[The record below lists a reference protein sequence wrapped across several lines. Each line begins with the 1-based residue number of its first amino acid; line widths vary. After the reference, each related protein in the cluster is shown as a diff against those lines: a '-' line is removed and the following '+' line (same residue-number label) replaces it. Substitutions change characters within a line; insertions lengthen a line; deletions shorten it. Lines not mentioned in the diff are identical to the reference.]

1 MAAGRR
7 SVGRDHLS
15 ASFTGPTPAPIQS
28 TTTPQKRTVITIHA
42 LNNGCEI
49 AAREL
54 ELYATN
60 VQAWIAPVIKTLSKK
75 HRAGVFEYGKALAY
89 VDRYCLI
96 PAAKQYRLEF
106 GGMTDRWSDLFP
118 KPVRE
123 QAAAAIVDGWV
134 AEFRLGNYW
143 D

>member
-1 MAAGRR
+1 VSIPTGDPQPVTPSPKLTASNK
-7 SVGRDHLS
+7 SV
-15 ASFTGPTPAPIQS
+15 
-28 TTTPQKRTVITIHA
+28 A
-42 LNNGCEI
+42 LNPE
-49 AAREL
+49 ATMATTEAREL

-60 VQAWIAPVIKTLSKK
+60 VESWIAPVIKTLSKK
-75 HRAGVFEYGKALAY
+75 HRAGIFDYGKAINY
-89 VDRYCLI
+89 VDRYCLT

-118 KPVRE
+118 KVVRQE
-123 QAAAAIVDGWV
+123 AAQSIVDNWV

>member
-1 MAAGRR
+1 M
-7 SVGRDHLS
+7 
-15 ASFTGPTPAPIQS
+15 
-28 TTTPQKRTVITIHA
+28 TIHHA
-42 LNNGCEI
+42 LNSGCDI

-60 VQAWIAPVIKTLSKK
+60 VEAWIGPVIKTLSKK
-75 HRAGVFEYGKALAY
+75 HRAGVFDYGRALAY
-89 VDRYCLI
+89 VDRYCLT
-96 PAAKQYRLEF
+96 PVAKQYRLEF

-123 QAAAAIVDGWV
+123 QAAAAIVGSWV

>member
-1 MAAGRR
+1 MTLPDLR
-7 SVGRDHLS
+7 SGDD
-15 ASFTGPTPAPIQS
+15 
-28 TTTPQKRTVITIHA
+28 
-42 LNNGCEI
+42 I

-60 VQAWIAPVIKTLSKK
+60 TECWIAPVIKTLSRKYK
-75 HRAGVFEYGKALAY
+75 RGTFDYERAIAY
-89 VDRYCLI
+89 VDRYCLV

-106 GGMTDRWSDLFP
+106 GGMCDRWSDIFP
-118 KPVRE
+118 RSVRLK
-123 QAAAAIVDGWV
+123 AAESIVNSWI